1 MLIIAWEVT
10 AACNLACEYCRA
22 SASASPD
29 GAELSTEEAEGFI
42 DQVAPLRPMLILS
55 GGEPL
60 LRPDIFHLAEYARSR
75 GIRVS
80 LATNGTLLT
89 PEAVERIK
97 RAGIM
102 RVSISLDGPGPEVH
116 DASRGPGSFDLAV
129 RGIGNLR
136 GEVDF
141 QINMT
146 VTRGNQNE
154 VSATMDLAEELGAVA
169 FHLFFLVPTGRGREE
184 DLVTP
189 EEQDAILREVA
200 GEGRRRKI
208 EVKVTCAPQ
217 YGRVVRE
224 VLTEAERE
232 GIMGSACLAGTN
244 FVFVSRTGD
253 VSPCGYLPIVAGN
266 VREESFPEIWES
278 SPVFLDLRRRELLGR
293 CGGCS
298 YRRVCG
304 GCRARAYAATGDYL
318 ESDPLCSYDS
328 AEEDLKEDGRTEGAP
343 PGREGPDLDELDRRL
358 LEIVQEEFPLT
369 ARPFLALGE
378 ALGTSEEEAMERAKR
393 LQDWGIIRRIGP
405 ILDMR
410 RLGCSGV
417 LVALPVS
424 DDRTEEVAEV
434 VNSYQEISHNYLRPN
449 ETEFNMWFT
458 ISASEERIEEILSE
472 MKEKTGLH
480 QLVLP
485 TKRIFKIGVR
495 FEIPR

>member
-10 AACNLACEYCRA
+10 AACNLACMYCRA

-29 GAELSTEEAEGFI
+29 EAELSTEEAEGFI
-42 DQVAPLRPMLILS
+42 DQVAPLRPMLIFS

-60 LRPDIFHLAEYARSR
+60 LRPDIFGLADYARSR

-102 RVSISLDGPGPEVH
+102 RVSISLDGPSPEVH
-116 DASRGPGSFDLAV
+116 DASRGPGSFDLAAQ
-129 RGIGNLR
+129 GIGNLR

-146 VTRGNQNE
+146 ITKDNLDE
-154 VSATMDLAEELGAVA
+154 VSATMDLAEEFGAVA

-189 EEQDAILREVA
+189 EEQDAILRRVA
-200 GEGRRRKI
+200 EEGRRRKI

-224 VLTEAERE
+224 VLTEAERKE
-232 GIMGSACLAGTN
+232 IVGSACLAGTA

-266 VREESFPEIWES
+266 VREESFPEIWEN

-293 CGGCS
+293 CGRCS

-318 ESDPLCSYDS
+318 ESDPLCSY
-328 AEEDLKEDGRTEGAP
+328 G
-343 PGREGPDLDELDRRL
+343 
-358 LEIVQEEFPLT
+358 
-369 ARPFLALGE
+369 GE
-378 ALGTSEEEAMERAKR
+378 
-393 LQDWGIIRRIGP
+393 
-405 ILDMR
+405 
-410 RLGCSGV
+410 
-417 LVALPVS
+417 
-424 DDRTEEVAEV
+424 
-434 VNSYQEISHNYLRPN
+434 
-449 ETEFNMWFT
+449 
-458 ISASEERIEEILSE
+458 
-472 MKEKTGLH
+472 
-480 QLVLP
+480 
-485 TKRIFKIGVR
+485 
-495 FEIPR
+495 